1 MAIERDALE
10 KPGAQISRGPHVRRE
25 EATMPLGVRSMRQA
39 ALEHP
44 CCERAPN
51 CWSGVAQTARDD
63 CESVTVVSVVA
74 SVTMAKR
81 PGDTVLRPYSCCERP
96 KHVDHAT

>member
-1 MAIERDALE
+1 
-10 KPGAQISRGPHVRRE
+10 
-25 EATMPLGVRSMRQA
+25 MRQA

-63 CESVTVVSVVA
+63 CESVTVLSVVA
-74 SVTMAKR
+74 SATMARR
-81 PGDTVLRPYSCCERP
+81 PGNPFSGPMQINETSPRIDARARDTWVTQRNGEIPLPINAKATSKKLTCEW
-96 KHVDHAT
+96 

>member
-1 MAIERDALE
+1 
-10 KPGAQISRGPHVRRE
+10 
-25 EATMPLGVRSMRQA
+25 MRQA

-44 CCERAPN
+44 SCERAPN

-81 PGDTVLRPYSCCERP
+81 PNEVVLRPDAILPDRRVAWCGDP
-96 KHVDHAT
+96 IHVGHAT